1 MREIINI
8 VSFNSPTG
16 ATSFALFSFPPYLS
30 LTNTIFSHFPTYPFT
45 FRELRG
51 EERGTLELFGLYH
64 GVLANLFTEIRIAQV
79 KNKNSFICKKAI
91 FLDTNFVYH
100 LKKKTFTSYQ
110 RKFFILRLWS
120 NFFI

>member
-1 MREIINI
+1 MSSIKLYPVFYEFKMYIFIRGKLFMREIINI

-16 ATSFALFSFPPYLS
+16 ATSFPLYLS

-45 FRELRG
+45 FRGLRG

-79 KNKNSFICKKAI
+79 ENKIRLLN
-91 FLDTNFVYH
+91 
-100 LKKKTFTSYQ
+100 LKGVH
-110 RKFFILRLWS
+110 
-120 NFFI
+120 